1 MAYLMGVQSEETSW
15 RKESAGTVRLEMQW
29 VTAQLGRAAGLQR
42 LLQRQAAVTL
52 AESPAPSPS
61 VSNMCPA
68 PHLKLT
74 SDPYRGTAASL
85 QRLGTEL
92 RVRFLR
98 TTSAAA

>member
-61 VSNMCPA
+61 VSNMRPA

-85 QRLGTEL
+85 RRPGPEL